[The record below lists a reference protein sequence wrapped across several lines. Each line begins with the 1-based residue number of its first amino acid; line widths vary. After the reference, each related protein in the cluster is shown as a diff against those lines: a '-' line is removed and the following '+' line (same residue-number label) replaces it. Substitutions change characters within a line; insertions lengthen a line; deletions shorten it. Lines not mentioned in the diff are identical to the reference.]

1 MKKVVLFNDR
11 DFDGYTVGIFEEKD
25 GSFTA
30 MTATWSKNYKTFK
43 GAIKG
48 LSSRLSDK
56 MLKKLQEVA

>member
-43 GAIKG
+43 GAVRGIAP
-48 LSSRLSDK
+48 RLSGK
-56 MLKKLQEVA
+56 MLEKLAEVA